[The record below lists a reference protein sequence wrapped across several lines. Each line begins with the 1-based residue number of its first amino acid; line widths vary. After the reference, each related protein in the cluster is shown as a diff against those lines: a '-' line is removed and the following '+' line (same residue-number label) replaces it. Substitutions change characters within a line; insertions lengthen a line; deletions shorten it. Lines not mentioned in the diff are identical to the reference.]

1 MKIRYSFIFYFFLLL
16 SCSSPKRQEIVFNE
30 EITSSEEVDY
40 PLTIDLEA
48 CMRNQSLSIKLSS
61 FVEDVFYIPIK
72 NQSEDIYIR
81 YLVAWSTMN
90 KVAYL
95 F

>member
-1 MKIRYSFIFYFFLLL
+1 MKIRFSFIFMVFSSTFLFF
-16 SCSSPKRQEIVFNE
+16 SKRQEIVFNE
-30 EITSSEEVDY
+30 EITFVMNITISLDY

-72 NQSEDIYIR
+72 NQSEDIYTWPKC
-81 YLVAWSTMN
+81 V
-90 KVAYL
+90 KVR
-95 F
+95 